1 MRALVLREE
10 NGAVSSAIETVDE
23 ALLPGG
29 DVVVDVDYST
39 LNYKD
44 GMVLKGLGRLVRQ
57 YPHVPGV
64 DFSGRVASSG
74 HPDFKPGDAVI
85 LTGWRVGE
93 MRWGGFADKARVK
106 GDWLVPVPADMTR
119 RLSMALG
126 TAGLTAM
133 LAIMTLEE
141 HGLEPS
147 AGPVLVTGGGG
158 GVGSVATVLLARAGY
173 HVVCSTGRP
182 ETHDYLRSLGASEII
197 ERKELE
203 EPSSRPLEG
212 ERWAAAID
220 NVGGS
225 TLARLLGQMQYRGG
239 VAAVGMTGGN
249 MMTASVLPFLL
260 RGVRLLGIDSVM
272 IPLERRQTAWR
283 RLADE
288 MPAALLEEM
297 TTEVALSAVPAMADA
312 ILAGQVRG
320 RTVIDVRR

>member
-1 MRALVLREE
+1 MRALILREE
-10 NGAVSSAIETVDE
+10 AGAVSAAIESVDE

-29 DVVVDVDYST
+29 DVVIDVDYST

-44 GMVLKGLGRLVRQ
+44 GMILKGLGRLVRQ

-64 DFSGRVASSG
+64 DFSGRIASSG
-74 HPDFKPGDAVI
+74 HPDFNPGDAVI

-106 GDWLVPVPADMTR
+106 GEWLVPVPTGMTR
-119 RLSMALG
+119 RQSMALG

-147 AGPVLVTGGGG
+147 AGPVLVTGAAG
-158 GVGSVATVLLARAGY
+158 GVGSVATVLLAQAGY
-173 HVVCSTGRP
+173 QVACSTGRQ
-182 ETHDYLRSLGASEII
+182 ETHDYLRSLGAGEII
-197 ERKELE
+197 DRKELE
-203 EPSSRPLEG
+203 EASARPLET
-212 ERWAAAID
+212 ERWAACID

-225 TLARLLGQMQYRGG
+225 TLARVLGQMKYRGG

-272 IPLERRQTAWR
+272 IPVERRRAAWR

-288 MPAALLEEM
+288 MPTTLLDGM
-297 TTEVALSAVPAMADA
+297 TTEITLGEVVGAAEA
-312 ILAGQVRG
+312 ILAGQVKG
-320 RTVIDVRR
+320 RIVIDVRR

>member
-1 MRALVLREE
+1 MRALILREE
-10 NGAVSSAIETVDE
+10 AGAVSAAIESVDE

-74 HPDFKPGDAVI
+74 HPDFRPGDAVI

-93 MRWGGFADKARVK
+93 MRWGGFADRARVK
-106 GDWLVPVPADMTR
+106 GEWLVHVPTGMTR
-119 RLSMALG
+119 RQSMALG

-147 AGPVLVTGGGG
+147 AGPVLITGAAG
-158 GVGSVATVLLARAGY
+158 GVGSVATVLLAQAGY
-173 HVVCSTGRP
+173 QVVCSTGRQA
-182 ETHDYLRSLGASEII
+182 THDYLRSLGAGEII
-197 ERKELE
+197 DRRELE
-203 EPSSRPLEG
+203 EASTRPLET
-212 ERWAAAID
+212 ERWAACID

-225 TLARLLGQMQYRGG
+225 TLARVLGQMKYRGG

-272 IPLERRQTAWR
+272 IPVERRRAAWR

-288 MPAALLEEM
+288 MPTALLDGM
-297 TTEVALSAVPAMADA
+297 TTEIALGEVLGAAEA

-320 RTVIDVRR
+320 RIVIDVRR

>member
-10 NGAVSSAIETVDE
+10 AGAVSAAIENVDE
-23 ALLPGG
+23 AALPGG

-44 GMVLKGLGRLVRQ
+44 GMILKGLGRLVRQ

-93 MRWGGFADKARVK
+93 MRWGGFAEKARVK
-106 GDWLVPVPADMTR
+106 GEWLVPVPDGMTR
-119 RLSMALG
+119 RQSMALG

-147 AGPVLVTGGGG
+147 AGPVLVTGAAG
-158 GVGSVATVLLARAGY
+158 GVGSVATVLLAQAGY
-173 HVVCSTGRP
+173 RVVCSTGRSV
-182 ETHDYLRSLGASEII
+182 THDYLRALGASEII
-197 ERKELE
+197 DRKELE
-203 EPSSRPLEG
+203 EPSPRPLEG
-212 ERWAAAID
+212 ERWAGCID

-225 TLARLLGQMQYRGG
+225 TLARVLGQMQYRGG

-272 IPLERRQTAWR
+272 SPVERRRAAWR

-288 MPAALLEEM
+288 MPTALLDGM
-297 TTEVALSAVPAMADA
+297 TSEFALSDVPALADR
-312 ILAGQVRG
+312 ILAGEVRG